1 MDLPGRSKFLGGS
14 NIVLKKLFLF
24 CNTAERGYKNQNP
37 TIVAP
42 NLAKDFFNT
51 VNAPNT
57 VNDDAD
63 ESRKILLLWW
73 GKLLKVGAMNTK
85 GPRKL
90 ILSTVY
96 RIFSGITSVLGLVIL
111 LVPINAWFTENRLD
125 LDMIFTSIA
134 LLFTATVFS
143 GIAQVLDLILE
154 IAENTKQTASNSILE
169 AKSS

>member
-1 MDLPGRSKFLGGS
+1 
-14 NIVLKKLFLF
+14 
-24 CNTAERGYKNQNP
+24 
-37 TIVAP
+37 
-42 NLAKDFFNT
+42 
-51 VNAPNT
+51 
-57 VNDDAD
+57 
-63 ESRKILLLWW
+63 
-73 GKLLKVGAMNTK
+73 MNTK

-125 LDMIFTSIA
+125 LDMIYTSIA